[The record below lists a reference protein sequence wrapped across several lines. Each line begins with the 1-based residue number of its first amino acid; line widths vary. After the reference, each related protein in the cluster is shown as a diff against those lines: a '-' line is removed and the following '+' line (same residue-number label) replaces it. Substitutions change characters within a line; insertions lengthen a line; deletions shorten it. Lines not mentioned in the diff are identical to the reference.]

1 MKKLGAF
8 LIGWG
13 LLWAGPW
20 RAGSEETGP
29 SPGFSRQIPLSLAQ
43 AKEIALTNNPDL
55 RSERL
60 NLEMAEVN
68 VVRAKATYDPY
79 LQLDTSYSNSRTPT
93 AESALFGT
101 SSQSL
106 GLNLS
111 SGITTI
117 TGGSLSLDWRNSR
130 SENDSIFATLNPSY
144 NTSLSLNLRQPLLK
158 NRYTDERK
166 LDLLQRDNDLKSAE
180 SSLKSRTL
188 DLTSQVEDAYWT
200 LVRDRLELEVRRQSL
215 QVAQHLFDLT
225 QAQVRTGLTA
235 PLNTIQSQANLAS
248 AQSSL
253 IRSQNDYR
261 RDQTNFKLI
270 LNLSVEEGLW
280 DLEMAPADSPPK
292 PEPDLNPGEVLDQ
305 ALSNNLNLN
314 QLRCNLANTEIQ
326 NAQTK
331 NRLLPQLDLRT
342 SLGLSGLAG
351 SSSTQAQ
358 TLPTGFVIP
367 NPFPT
372 PPPYMLEF
380 TTTTPNP
387 SPYQG
392 DYGDA
397 LTDLGRGQNLSWSAG
412 LTFNLPLGNR
422 AARSDW
428 KRARLSYEQLKIQ
441 QAQQERNVVFTV
453 QNLLND
459 LDAAKRNLEAASLA
473 ADLQQQNLDTEQKRF
488 ELGLSTQYNVM
499 QAQSSYNDAKTAAIS
514 SQIELAKA
522 MARID
527 RAEQG
532 YLTAGGLGF
541 SLPAGLPTN
550 LGNLANLGGLA
561 GMNLPAGISPGL
573 IQQYSSMLP
582 AGFDINSLRSLG
594 INLP

>member
-1 MKKLGAF
+1 MKKVGAFVAGLALALGFSLGA
-8 LIGWG
+8 
-13 LLWAGPW
+13 
-20 RAGSEETGP
+20 GSQETQP
-29 SPGFSRQIPLSLAQ
+29 SPGFTRQMPLSLAQ
-43 AKEIALTNNPDL
+43 AKEIALANNPDL

-60 NLEMAEVN
+60 NLEMAGVD

-79 LQLDTSYSNSRTPT
+79 LQLDTSYSSNESAS
-93 AESALFGT
+93 AESVLVGT
-101 SSQSL
+101 SNKSL
-106 GLNLS
+106 SLNMS

-117 TGGSLSLDWRNSR
+117 TGGSLSLGFSNSR
-130 SENDSIFATLNPSY
+130 SESNSIFTTLNPSY

-158 NRYTDERK
+158 NRYSDERK
-166 LDLLQRDNDLKSAE
+166 LDLEQRENDLKSAE
-180 SSLKSRTL
+180 YSLKSRTL

-200 LVRDRLELEVRRQSL
+200 LVKDRLDQEVRRQSL
-215 QVAQHLFDLT
+215 QTAQHLFDLT
-225 QAQVRTGLTA
+225 QAQVKTGLTA
-235 PLNTIQSQANLAS
+235 PVNTIQSRANRAS

-253 IRSQNDYR
+253 IRAQNDYR

-280 DLEMAPADSPPK
+280 DLELLPTDSPPK
-292 PEPDLNPGEVLDQ
+292 LNQEINPQEVLEQ
-305 ALSNNLNLN
+305 ALMNNINLN
-314 QLRCNLANTEIQ
+314 QLRYNIANTEIQ

-331 NRLLPQLDLRT
+331 NRLLPQLDMRT
-342 SLGLSGLAG
+342 SIGISGLAG
-351 SSSTQAQ
+351 TSSSQPYTV
-358 TLPTGFVIP
+358 PTGFVIP

-372 PPPYMLEF
+372 PPPYMLEL
-380 TTTTPNP
+380 TTATPAAN
-387 SPYQG
+387 SNEG
-392 DYGDA
+392 DYGTA
-397 LTDLGRGQNLSWSAG
+397 LTNLGRGNNLNWSAG
-412 LTFNLPLGNR
+412 LTFNMPIGNR
-422 AARSDW
+422 AAQSDW
-428 KRARLSYEQLKIQ
+428 KRARLSFERLKIQ

-459 LDAAKRNLEAASLA
+459 FDAARRNLEAASLA

-499 QAQSSYNDAKTAAIS
+499 QAQASSNDAKTAAIS

-532 YLTAGGLGF
+532 YLSAGGLNF
-541 SLPAGLPTN
+541 SLPSGLASGLN
-550 LGNLANLGGLA
+550 LGSISSG
-561 GMNLPAGISPGL
+561 LPAGISPSL

-582 AGFDINSLRSLG
+582 AGFDLNSLKALG